1 MGGRGVW
8 QRRRR
13 CGGTPRRAASGPVPV
28 DHEKRFKKNR
38 STRWTAAT
46 RRGHGGGRWSLA
58 RGGET
63 RPRARAGAGVSGRS
77 RLPPPVGQSH
87 PGDVV
92 APTPERDPSRHG
104 SRTTPGTPRH
114 WQRGRDTHQTTKA
127 AGTVRNSR
135 APPASST
142 PTRAGGPSQAPPPA
156 GGPAWWIGSEQ
167 SHRRGDSERCVRHS
181 RAGQAGIV
189 A

>member
-1 MGGRGVW
+1 MR

-28 DHEKRFKKNR
+28 DHEKRQKTKNR

-46 RRGHGGGRWSLA
+46 RRGHGGGWWSPA

-63 RPRARAGAGVSGRS
+63 RPRARAGTVVSGQS
-77 RLPPPVGQSH
+77 SPAPPPRGPVT
-87 PGDVV
+87 PGRRRC
-92 APTPERDPSRHG
+92 ANAREGPPSRHG
-104 SRTTPGTPRH
+104 SRTTPGTQRR
-114 WQRGRDTHQTTKA
+114 WQRGCDTHETTRA

-135 APPASST
+135 APPTSST
-142 PTRAGGPSQAPPPA
+142 PTGAGGPSQALPPG

-167 SHRRGDSERCVRHS
+167 SHRRGDSERCVHHS